1 MRGVAAIAAGL
12 CVALVG
18 ANAGGRPGAAT
29 SSAGPRIQQL
39 GVRPAGQ
46 LQTAVFV
53 GSQAPTAS
61 LGRAFAQIQAAGA
74 SAVRITAPWSSI
86 APAGS
91 RKPSNFHA
99 TDPAD
104 PLYRWGALDGV
115 ISAAIANDL
124 QPIVVLLDA
133 PAWAEGVAGGP
144 PGSRRPNPGE
154 LAQFA
159 TAAAR
164 RYSGAFEGLPRV
176 RYWQIW
182 NEPNLFM
189 FLSPQVAGGRLV
201 SPEIYRAMVNAVTPA
216 IHAVHR
222 DNVAIAGGTAPFGRH
237 GWSSQTP
244 PLEFARELL
253 CMRGRVHPVAKCK
266 ARTRFDVWAH
276 HPYTVGNPSHH
287 APGVDNISLPD
298 LPLLQRLLG
307 AAWAARHIVA
317 PRRSPL
323 WVTEF
328 SWDTNPPDPK
338 AVPEQLQ
345 ARWVATA
352 LYRMWRVGVPVA
364 TWFQLQDDPMSK
376 SFFQSGLYF
385 VNGRAKLAL
394 RAFRF
399 PFVALRTNRGVAI
412 WGRTPTSKSAPVVV
426 QQTLGGRWKRVAR
439 LTANRYGIFRAR
451 LRVPPRGRLRA
462 LAPGDWSLPFA
473 VKAPPDYP
481 LDNPFGS

>member
-1 MRGVAAIAAGL
+1 M
-12 CVALVG
+12 
-18 ANAGGRPGAAT
+18 
-29 SSAGPRIQQL
+29 
-39 GVRPAGQ
+39 
-46 LQTAVFV
+46 
-53 GSQAPTAS
+53 
-61 LGRAFAQIQAAGA
+61 QAAGA
-74 SAVRITAPWSSI
+74 VAVRITAPWRWI
-86 APAGS
+86 APGGS
-91 RKPSNFHA
+91 QKPSNFHA

-104 PLYRWGALDGV
+104 PLYRWGALDDV
-115 ISAAIANDL
+115 IRAAIANEL

-133 PAWAEGVAGGP
+133 PEWGEGAAGGP
-144 PGSRRPNPGE
+144 PGTRQPDPGE

-182 NEPNLFM
+182 NEPNLLL

-237 GWSSQTP
+237 GWSLQTP

-253 CMRGRVHPVAKCK
+253 CMRGRVHPTAKCS

-276 HPYTVGNPSHH
+276 HPYTAGNPSHH
-287 APGVDNISLPD
+287 APGLDNISIPD
-298 LPLLQRLLG
+298 LPQVQRLLG
-307 AAWAARHIVA
+307 ASWAAHHIVA
-317 PRRSPL
+317 ARRPPL

-328 SWDTNPPDPK
+328 SWDTKPPDPK
-338 AVPEQLQ
+338 AVPERLQ
-345 ARWVATA
+345 ARWVSEG
-352 LYRMWRVGVPVA
+352 LYRMWSVGVSVV
-364 TWFQLQDDPMSK
+364 TWFQLQDDPMSE
-376 SFFQSGLYF
+376 SSFQSGLYF
-385 VNGRAKLAL
+385 VSGRAKPAL

-399 PFVALRTNRGVAI
+399 PFVALPASSGVSI
-412 WGRTPTSKSAPVVV
+412 WGRTWTSKRASVVV

-451 LRVPPRGRLRA
+451 LHLPSRGRLRA
-462 LAPGDWSLPFA
+462 LAAGDTSLPFA

-481 LDNPFGS
+481 LHDPFGR